1 MKKSDILKKISE
13 QVARGILNPNAGE
26 PVGLKITKQA
36 LGKSKKEND
45 EYYKSLDK
53 KFTDYLKMGG
63 KDEPSPKV
71 NMTDEERKMYYGTG
85 MEGLKYDDEGTPK
98 YEKFVKRN
106 EELNKPSKDYYLDKD
121 GVDDSYDRIMK
132 DGKAYKK
139 HKYEKPDEY
148 QKTPKVRVTKESVNK
163 KTMKQLN
170 FKKPFLTQERVMKLI
185 PESFKVNGNKFKMS
199 DGVET
204 YTIKWEGNTK
214 TGTPT
219 PLQYKNGTLIKED
232 VSKMKH
238 LYDYNSQDTLMKT
251 NDALTENQIF
261 AELLGKS
268 RLLKEQNVT
277 TTPGETV
284 PTPTPTP
291 TPTTTVKPTGVVTAI
306 ERWSTPEAKKV
317 NNLFMVE
324 FLPKL
329 TPGREK
335 LTSLQYV
342 DKLKGLTDQQLTGVI
357 KFFTDKGYKQPNEDI
372 KKLQQDVLKISG
384 IDKYT
389 TKDNVTKEFKDGVF
403 GVATA
408 KAIIGDFIET
418 LNRVGAKDPN
428 KLVGTSFSNASKDI
442 SNPNLIQT
450 SKPVTP
456 KTAADSLKI
465 NVGTQKIK

>member
-13 QVARGILNPNAGE
+13 QVARGILNPEAGE

-45 EYYKSLDK
+45 DYYKSLDK

-121 GVDDSYDRIMK
+121 EVDDSYDRIMK

-185 PESFKVNGNKFKMS
+185 PESFKVDGNKFKMC

-261 AELLGKS
+261 GELLGKS
-268 RLLKEQNVT
+268 RLLKEQDAT
-277 TTPGETV
+277 TTPTGTT
-284 PTPTPTP
+284 PAPKTPTDGKKTGAAVGSVIAGVTFKLPKIKTEQDLSTFINWSP
-291 TPTTTVKPTGVVTAI
+291 DVLAGVKKLVGEGRAFQYPIKEDGTGV
-306 ERWSTPEAKKV
+306 
-317 NNLFMVE
+317 
-324 FLPKL
+324 
-329 TPGREK
+329 G
-335 LTSLQYV
+335 
-342 DKLKGLTDQQLTGVI
+342 
-357 KFFTDKGYKQPNEDI
+357 
-372 KKLQQDVLKISG
+372 
-384 IDKYT
+384 
-389 TKDNVTKEFKDGVF
+389 
-403 GVATA
+403 
-408 KAIIGDFIET
+408 
-418 LNRVGAKDPN
+418 N
-428 KLVGTSFSNASKDI
+428 KLVSSLT
-442 SNPNLIQT
+442 NLLKLHALLGVV
-450 SKPVTP
+450 KPYNNL
-456 KTAADSLKI
+456 DSLLSWTPPTASYDKDTLDSIKSTQANVKNGFEFVKKYPGDLKSYLKVYGDELKSKI
-465 NVGTQKIK
+465 

>member
-13 QVARGILNPNAGE
+13 QVARGILNPDAGE

-261 AELLGKS
+261 SEMLGKT
-268 RLLKEQNVT
+268 RLLKEQDT
-277 TTPGETV
+277 TV
-284 PTPTPTP
+284 
-291 TPTTTVKPTGVVTAI
+291 TPTTTPTTSDGKKTAAPVGSVIAGVTF
-306 ERWSTPEAKKV
+306 K
-317 NNLFMVE
+317 
-324 FLPKL
+324 LPKIKTEQDL
-329 TPGREK
+329 STFINWSPDV
-335 LTSLQYV
+335 LA
-342 DKLKGLTDQQLTGVI
+342 GV
-357 KFFTDKGYKQPNEDI
+357 
-372 KKLQQDVLKISG
+372 KKLVGEGRAFQYPV
-384 IDKYT
+384 
-389 TKDNVTKEFKDGVF
+389 KDDGT
-403 GVATA
+403 GM
-408 KAIIGDFIET
+408 G
-418 LNRVGAKDPN
+418 N
-428 KLVGTSFSNASKDI
+428 KLVSSLTNLLKLHTLLGVTKPYTNLESLLSWTPPANSYDKDTLNDI
-442 SNPNLIQT
+442 KNTQT
-450 SKPVTP
+450 AVKNGFEFVKKYPG
-456 KTAADSLKI
+456 DLKSYMKVYTDELKSRI
-465 NVGTQKIK
+465 

>member
-36 LGKSKKEND
+36 LKKSKKENED
-45 EYYKSLDK
+45 YYKALDK

-63 KDEPSPKV
+63 KDEVSPKI

-121 GVDDSYDRIMK
+121 EVDDSYDRIMK

-148 QKTPKVRVTKESVNK
+148 QKTPKLRVTKESVNK

-170 FKKPFLTQERVMKLI
+170 FKKPFITQERVMKLI

-199 DGVET
+199 DGIET

-268 RLLKEQNVT
+268 RLLKEQDTT
-277 TTPGETV
+277 TTPTGT
-284 PTPTPTP
+284 TPTS
-291 TPTTTVKPTGVVTAI
+291 TTKPTGVVTTI

-317 NNLFMVE
+317 NNLFMSE
-324 FLPKL
+324 FLPTL
-329 TPGREK
+329 TPNREK
-335 LTSLQYV
+335 LTSLEYA
-342 DKLKGLTDQQLTGVI
+342 DKLKALSDQQLTGVI
-357 KFFTDKGYKQPNEDI
+357 KFFTDKGYKQPNENI
-372 KKLQQDVLKISG
+372 KKFQQDVLKISG

-389 TKDNVTKEFKDGVF
+389 NKENITKEFNDGVF

-408 KAIIGDFIET
+408 KAIIGTFIET
-418 LNRVGAKDPN
+418 LTRVGAKDPN
-428 KLVGTSFSNASKDI
+428 KLVGNIFSDGTKSITD
-442 SNPNLIQT
+442 PNKIHTTTQAPT
-450 SKPVTP
+450 KSAK
-456 KTAADSLKI
+456 KGIDI
-465 NVGTQKIK
+465 NVGTQKISK

>member
-1 MKKSDILKKISE
+1 MKKRDILKKISE
-13 QVARGILNPNAGE
+13 QVARGILNPDAGE

-36 LGKSKKEND
+36 LVKSKKEND
-45 EYYKSLDK
+45 DYYKSLDK

-121 GVDDSYDRIMK
+121 EVDDSYDRIMK
-132 DGKAYKK
+132 DGKTYKK

-148 QKTPKVRVTKESVNK
+148 QKTPKVRVTNESTNK

-170 FKKPFLTQERVMKLI
+170 FKKPFITQERVMKLI
-185 PESFKVNGNKFKMS
+185 PESFKVNGNKFKMT

-204 YTIKWEGNTK
+204 YTIKWEGDTK

-261 AELLGKS
+261 SELLGKS
-268 RLLKEQNVT
+268 RSILKEQDAQVST
-277 TTPGETV
+277 DQTKTV
-284 PTPTPTP
+284 TPTDGEKKKETL
-291 TPTTTVKPTGVVTAI
+291 TIASTINGVKYKLPKIKTEEDISKFINWSPDVLAGVKKLVGEGRAFQYPIKEDGTGV
-306 ERWSTPEAKKV
+306 
-317 NNLFMVE
+317 
-324 FLPKL
+324 
-329 TPGREK
+329 G
-335 LTSLQYV
+335 
-342 DKLKGLTDQQLTGVI
+342 
-357 KFFTDKGYKQPNEDI
+357 
-372 KKLQQDVLKISG
+372 
-384 IDKYT
+384 
-389 TKDNVTKEFKDGVF
+389 
-403 GVATA
+403 
-408 KAIIGDFIET
+408 
-418 LNRVGAKDPN
+418 N
-428 KLVGTSFSNASKDI
+428 KLVSSLT
-442 SNPNLIQT
+442 NLLKLHALLGVV
-450 SKPVTP
+450 KPYNNL
-456 KTAADSLKI
+456 DSLLSWTPPTASYDKDTLDSI
-465 NVGTQKIK
+465 KSTQASVKNGFEFVKKYPGDLKSYLKVYADELKARV

>member
-13 QVARGILNPNAGE
+13 QVARGILNPNVGE

-121 GVDDSYDRIMK
+121 EVDDSYDRIMK
-132 DGKAYKK
+132 DGKAYRK

-185 PESFKVNGNKFKMS
+185 PESFKVDGNKFKMS

-261 AELLGKS
+261 SELLGKS
-268 RLLKEQNVT
+268 RLLKEQDTTTAPTGTTPVT
-277 TTPGETV
+277 TDTKKTAAPVGS
-284 PTPTPTP
+284 
-291 TPTTTVKPTGVVTAI
+291 VVSGITF
-306 ERWSTPEAKKV
+306 K
-317 NNLFMVE
+317 
-324 FLPKL
+324 LPKIKSDEDVSKFINWSPDVL
-329 TPGREK
+329 A
-335 LTSLQYV
+335 
-342 DKLKGLTDQQLTGVI
+342 GV
-357 KFFTDKGYKQPNEDI
+357 
-372 KKLQQDVLKISG
+372 KKLVGEGRAFQYPI
-384 IDKYT
+384 
-389 TKDNVTKEFKDGVF
+389 KEDGT
-403 GVATA
+403 GM
-408 KAIIGDFIET
+408 G
-418 LNRVGAKDPN
+418 N
-428 KLVGTSFSNASKDI
+428 KLVSSLTNLLKLHALLGVTKPYTNLESLLSWTPPANSYDKDTLESIKSVQASVKNGFEFVKKYPGDLK
-442 SNPNLIQT
+442 SYM
-450 SKPVTP
+450 KVY
-456 KTAADSLKI
+456 ADELKSRI
-465 NVGTQKIK
+465 